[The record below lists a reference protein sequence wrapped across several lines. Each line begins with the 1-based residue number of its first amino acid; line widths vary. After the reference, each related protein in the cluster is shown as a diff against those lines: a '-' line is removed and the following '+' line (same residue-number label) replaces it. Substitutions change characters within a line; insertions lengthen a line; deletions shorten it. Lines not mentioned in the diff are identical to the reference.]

1 MNFLFL
7 AELIVDKF
15 DQLVQVFVP
24 DFNVIKLFFSI
35 TDFLSQN
42 ICHLQAFSALSY
54 NCNED

>member
-42 ICHLQAFSALSY
+42 IFHLQAFSALSY